1 MATAD
6 DYAGW
11 IVKNAAKKGT
21 PEFDTVVAAYKEALA
36 EEQEGSS
43 PEIEYTYPREGSGEP
58 TVEIKNEIP
67 GQRQESAASYYG
79 RAVTAPFAG
88 VKRGFQDI
96 TDTALSLIAKGVDK
110 VAGDDFMSK
119 AIQAEIDRQKAE
131 YEQQYGEF
139 GGGDVGRIIGNV
151 GGTIPVG
158 GALAAPFKKAVEM
171 APSLARYLTPLAT
184 SLETGGFKTG
194 VDAGLK
200 SSATKIV
207 GGGTTGA
214 VSAAA
219 VNPDDAVVGGT
230 IGAVLP
236 SVVTPIAGKVF
247 DYGRKL
253 ADLKGTN
260 YLEAVE
266 GKGREIINL
275 LRSPTATKVPGSAP
289 TAGEVAAPAG
299 STKFSAMQASMA
311 RLPEAAT
318 QYAEGA
324 AQTNA
329 ARLAQDAR
337 VTALRQEAFKKVLD
351 KIDRSLTNV
360 SQRET
365 GTALLAAARAEQE
378 AVKKGVIEPAYTAA
392 YKAAGNTK
400 IDASGVVTAAEN
412 ILERKLSDFAPE
424 TAPNTVRKLLALKPR
439 GEPAA
444 PLGKGKVS
452 SKITKPASEP
462 AGSAEATLEQ
472 LDDIRKAINADIQAA
487 KTSMSPSSD
496 MTLRNLYK
504 LHASIDDAIGKS
516 TNLSDEAKTLY
527 AKAIENYRTEYVPR
541 FKTGMNANLFKQT
554 SLNEPKLMA
563 DDVVGKYFQPRGE
576 REAEQFLT
584 MFGKNPEALK
594 VTKAGIEDLYRQKVV
609 DAATGRVN
617 MTKHAAFMK
626 DYARPIA
633 LLDDAGM
640 GLRKGFDAIG
650 ADAARL
656 ARIQELIDKTG
667 NKLRPPLPPGSN
679 ALAVEKRIQE
689 ITKNLPA
696 EQLRAVN
703 AVRAD
708 LAREAEYLRLAQL
721 GGAGDQGKGVAT
733 KAATEAG
740 MPAPSLLSVP
750 ITIFNAV
757 VKKLSLKMDDKL
769 ALEIARE
776 LTNPALAAQ
785 SIETATKRRFGQEVT
800 DEMLQRAAPSVSRA
814 AAQAPADRQAPADQ
828 NRLPHFSNRR

>member
-1 MATAD
+1 MATAE
-6 DYAGW
+6 DYAAW

-21 PEFDTVVAAYKEALA
+21 PEFDTVAAAYKEARLQ
-36 EEQEGSS
+36 EQAPAPAPAAPAS
-43 PEIEYTYPREGSGEP
+43 
-58 TVEIKNEIP
+58 EIP
-67 GQRQESAASYYG
+67 APRPESAGSYYG
-79 RAVTAPFAG
+79 RALTSSLAG
-88 VKRGFQDI
+88 FQRGLQDI
-96 TDTALSLIAKGVDK
+96 TDTAALMLSKGVDK
-110 VAGDDFMSK
+110 VVGNDSASK
-119 AIQAEIDRQKAE
+119 ALQAEIDRQKAQ
-131 YEQQYGEF
+131 YEQRYGEF
-139 GGGDVGRIIGNV
+139 LGGDIGRV
-151 GGTIPVG
+151 AGGAFGTAPVG
-158 GALAAPFKKAVEM
+158 GAIAAPFKKAVEM
-171 APSLARYLTPLAT
+171 APSLARYLTPLAI

-194 VDAGLK
+194 LDAGLK
-200 SSATKIV
+200 SSAVKAAGGGVTGAATAAAINPEDAEV
-207 GGGTTGA
+207 GG
-214 VSAAA
+214 
-219 VNPDDAVVGGT
+219 VVG
-230 IGAVLP
+230 ALLP
-236 SVVTPIAGKVF
+236 TVVTPVAGKFF

-253 ADLKGTN
+253 TDLKSTN
-260 YLEAVE
+260 YLEALE

-275 LRSPTATKVPGSAP
+275 LRAPTARIVPGSAP

-299 STKFSAMQASMA
+299 STKFSAMQAKLA
-311 RLPEAAT
+311 RLPEVAT
-318 QYAEGA
+318 EYAEAA

-329 ARLAQDAR
+329 ARLAQDER
-337 VTALRQEAFKKVLD
+337 INTLRQEAFKKVLD

-365 GTALLAAARAEQE
+365 GTALLAAAKAEQK
-378 AVKKGVIEPAYTAA
+378 AIKTSVIEPAYNAA
-392 YKAAGNTK
+392 YKAAGDAK
-400 IDASGVVTAAEN
+400 IDVSGVVTAAEN

-424 TAPNTVRKLLALKPR
+424 TAPNTVRKLLALKPKTEA
-439 GEPAA
+439 GTPV
-444 PLGKGKVS
+444 GKGKVS
-452 SKITKPASEP
+452 AKITKQAPETAVP
-462 AGSAEATLEQ
+462 AEATLQQ

-487 KTSMSPSSD
+487 KTSATPSSD

-516 TNLSDEAKTLY
+516 GNLSDEAKTLY
-527 AKAIENYRTEYVPR
+527 AKAVETYRTEYVPR

-554 SLNEPKLMA
+554 SLNEPKIMA
-563 DDVVGKYFQPRGE
+563 DDVVSKYFQPKGE
-576 REAEQFLT
+576 REAEQFLM

-656 ARIQELIDKTG
+656 SRIQELIDKTG

-679 ALAVEKRIQE
+679 ALAVERRIQD
-689 ITKNLPA
+689 ITKNLSQD
-696 EQLRAVN
+696 QLRAVN
-703 AVRAD
+703 AVRND

-721 GGAGDQGKGVAT
+721 GGAGDQGTAVAS

-740 MPAPSLLSVP
+740 LPAPSLLSTP

-757 VKKLSLKMDDKL
+757 VKRLSLKMDDKL

-785 SIETATKRRFGQEVT
+785 AIEKAINRKIGQEVT
-800 DEMLQRAAPSVSRA
+800 NEMLQRAAPSVSRA
-814 AAQAPADRQAPADQ
+814 TVQMPADR
-828 NRLPHFSNRR
+828 NNLRK

>member
-1 MATAD
+1 MAT
-6 DYAGW
+6 
-11 IVKNAAKKGT
+11 
-21 PEFDTVVAAYKEALA
+21 LA
-36 EEQEGSS
+36 EIRSQ
-43 PEIEYTYPREGSGEP
+43 YPQYSDMSDADLAGALHAKFYSDMP
-58 TVEIKNEIP
+58 VEEFNQKVGLTAAPNKKIPASAPSEIP
-67 GQRQESAASYYG
+67 TPRQESTLGYYG

-96 TDTALSLIAKGVDK
+96 TDTAVLLLSKGVDK

-119 AIQAEIDRQKAE
+119 SVQAEIDRQKAA

-139 GGGDVGRIIGNV
+139 GGGDVGRLAGSVV
-151 GGTIPVG
+151 GTVPVG
-158 GALAAPFKKAVEM
+158 GALAAPVKKAVEM
-171 APSLARYLTPLAT
+171 APSLAKYLAPVAT
-184 SLETGGFKTG
+184 ALESGGFKTG
-194 VDAGLK
+194 LESGLT
-200 SSATKIV
+200 STGVKIV

-214 VSAAA
+214 ASAAA
-219 VNPDDAVVGGT
+219 VNPDDAAVGGA
-230 IGAVLP
+230 IGALLP
-236 SVVTPIAGKVF
+236 SVIAPVAGKVL

-275 LRSPTATKVPGSAP
+275 LRSPTAAKVPGSAP
-289 TAGEVAAPAG
+289 IAGEVAAPAG
-299 STKFSAMQASMA
+299 STKFSAMQANMA
-311 RLPEAAT
+311 RLPEVAT
-318 QYAEGA
+318 EYAESA

-329 ARLAQDAR
+329 ARIAQEAR
-337 VTALRQEAFKKVLD
+337 VKDLREGAFKKVLD

-378 AVKKGVIEPAYTAA
+378 AVKKGVIQPAYTAA
-392 YKAAGNTK
+392 YKAAGDTK
-400 IDASGVVTAAEN
+400 IDVSSVVKTAEN

-424 TAPNTVRKLLALKPR
+424 TAPNTVRKLLALKPKS
-439 GEPAA
+439 EPAA

-452 SKITKPASEP
+452 SKIVRPASEP
-462 AGSAEATLEQ
+462 TAPAEATLQQ

-487 KTSMSPSSD
+487 KTSLVPSSD

-504 LHASIDDAIGKS
+504 LHESIDDAIGKS
-516 TNLSDEAKTLY
+516 GNLSDEAKTLY
-527 AKAIENYRTEYVPR
+527 AKAVQTYRTEYVPR
-541 FKTGMNANLFKQT
+541 FKTGVNANLFKQT
-554 SLNEPKLMA
+554 SLNEPKIMA

-576 REAEQFLT
+576 REAEQFIT
-584 MFGKNPEALK
+584 MFGKNPDALK

-609 DAATGRVN
+609 DATTGRVN
-617 MTKHAAFMK
+617 MAKHAAFMK

-640 GLRKGFDAIG
+640 GLRQGFDAIG

-656 ARIQELIDKTG
+656 SRIQELIDKTG

-679 ALAVEKRIQE
+679 AMLVEKRIAE
-689 ITKNLPA
+689 ITKNLPP

-703 AVRAD
+703 AVRDD
-708 LAREAEYLRLAQL
+708 LAREAEYIRLAQL
-721 GGAGDQGKGVAT
+721 GGAGDQGKAIVS

-740 MPAPSLLSVP
+740 LPAPSLLSVP
-750 ITIFNAV
+750 ITIFNNV
-757 VKKLSLKMDDKL
+757 VKRLSLKMDSKL

-785 SIETATKRRFGQEVT
+785 SIENATKRKFGQEVT
-800 DEMLQRAAPSVSRA
+800 DEMLRLAAPSVSRA
-814 AAQAPADRQAPADQ
+814 ASQVPADR
-828 NRLPHFSNRR
+828 NNLPHFTGSGVNNLRK

>member
-1 MATAD
+1 MATAE
-6 DYAGW
+6 DYAAW
-11 IVKNAAKKGT
+11 IVENAAKKGT
-21 PEFDTVVAAYKEALA
+21 PEFDTVAAAYKEARLQ
-36 EEQEGSS
+36 EQAPAPAPAAPVS
-43 PEIEYTYPREGSGEP
+43 
-58 TVEIKNEIP
+58 EIP
-67 GQRQESAASYYG
+67 APRQESAGSYYG
-79 RAVTAPFAG
+79 RALTSPFAG
-88 VKRGFQDI
+88 FQRGLQDI
-96 TDTALSLIAKGVDK
+96 TDTAALMLSKGVDK
-110 VAGDDFMSK
+110 VVGNDNASK
-119 AIQAEIDRQKAE
+119 ALQAEINRQKAQ

-139 GGGDVGRIIGNV
+139 LGGDVGRV
-151 GGTIPVG
+151 AGGAFGTAPVG
-158 GALAAPFKKAVEM
+158 GAIAAPFKKAVEM

-194 VDAGLK
+194 LDAGLK
-200 SSATKIV
+200 SSAVKAAGGGATGAATAAAINPEDAEV
-207 GGGTTGA
+207 GG
-214 VSAAA
+214 
-219 VNPDDAVVGGT
+219 VVG
-230 IGAVLP
+230 ALLP
-236 SVVTPIAGKVF
+236 TVVTPVAGKFF

-253 ADLKGTN
+253 TDLKGTN

-275 LRSPTATKVPGSAP
+275 LRAPTARIVPGSAP

-299 STKFSAMQASMA
+299 STKFSGMQAKLA
-311 RLPEAAT
+311 RLPEVAT
-318 QYAEGA
+318 EYADAA

-329 ARLAQDAR
+329 ARLAQDER
-337 VTALRQEAFKKVLD
+337 INTLRQEAFKKVLD

-365 GTALLAAARAEQE
+365 GTALLSAAKAEQK
-378 AVKKGVIEPAYTAA
+378 AIKTSVIEPAYNAA
-392 YKAAGNTK
+392 YKAAGDAK
-400 IDASGVVTAAEN
+400 IDVSGVVTAAEN

-424 TAPNTVRKLLALKPR
+424 TAPNTVRKLLALKPKTEA
-439 GEPAA
+439 GTPV
-444 PLGKGKVS
+444 GKGKVS
-452 SKITKPASEP
+452 AKITKQAPETVVP
-462 AGSAEATLEQ
+462 AEATLQQ

-487 KTSMSPSSD
+487 KTSATPSSD

-516 TNLSDEAKTLY
+516 GNLSDEAKTLY
-527 AKAIENYRTEYVPR
+527 AKAVETYRTEYVPR

-554 SLNEPKLMA
+554 SLNEPKIMA
-563 DDVVGKYFQPRGE
+563 DDVVGKYFQPKGE

-617 MTKHAAFMK
+617 MAKHAAFMK

-656 ARIQELIDKTG
+656 SRIQELIDKTG

-679 ALAVEKRIQE
+679 ALAVERRIQD
-689 ITKNLPA
+689 ITKNLP
-696 EQLRAVN
+696 EDQLRAVN
-703 AVRAD
+703 AVRND

-721 GGAGDQGKGVAT
+721 GGAGDQGAAVAS

-740 MPAPSLLSVP
+740 LPAPSLLSTP

-757 VKKLSLKMDDKL
+757 VKRLSLKMDDKL

-785 SIETATKRRFGQEVT
+785 AIEKATNRKIGQEVT
-800 DEMLQRAAPSVSRA
+800 NEMLQRAAPSVSRA
-814 AAQAPADRQAPADQ
+814 TVQMPADR
-828 NRLPHFSNRR
+828 NNLGK

>member
-1 MATAD
+1 MAGPWEQYQPTP
-6 DYAGW
+6 
-11 IVKNAAKKGT
+11 AAAPG
-21 PEFDTVVAAYKEALA
+21 PWSQYQQA
-36 EEQEGSS
+36 EEQSL
-43 PEIEYTYPREGSGEP
+43 PPITVTPDTMTVGEVP
-58 TVEIKNEIP
+58 AP
-67 GQRQESAASYYG
+67 RQESAASYYG
-79 RAVTAPFAG
+79 RALTAPFAG

-110 VAGDDFMSK
+110 VAGDDAMSK
-119 AIQAEIDRQKAE
+119 AVQAEIDRQKAQ

-139 GGGDVGRIIGNV
+139 GGGDVGRLVGNV
-151 GGTIPVG
+151 AGTAPVG

-171 APSLARYLTPLAT
+171 APSLARYLAPIAT

-194 VDAGLK
+194 LDAGLK
-200 SSATKIV
+200 SSAVKAA
-207 GGGTTGA
+207 GGGVTGA
-214 VSAAA
+214 TAAA
-219 VNPDDAVVGGT
+219 AINPEDAATGGV
-230 IGAVLP
+230 IGAAMPTVIAP
-236 SVVTPIAGKVF
+236 VAGKVL
-247 DYGRKL
+247 DYGRRL
-253 ADLKGTN
+253 GDLKGTN

-275 LRSPTATKVPGSAP
+275 LRSPTAQIVPGSAP

-299 STKFSAMQASMA
+299 STGFSAMQAKLA
-311 RLPEAAT
+311 KLPRVAT
-318 QYAEGA
+318 EYADIA

-329 ARLAQDAR
+329 ARLAQDER
-337 VTALRQEAFKKVLD
+337 INTLRQEAFKKVLG
-351 KIDRSLTNV
+351 KVDRSLTSV

-365 GTALLAAARAEQE
+365 GTALLAAAKAEQQ

-400 IDASGVVTAAEN
+400 IDVSGVVNAAEN

-424 TAPNTVRKLLALKPR
+424 TAPNTVRKLLSLKPKS
-439 GEPAA
+439 EPAA
-444 PLGKGKVS
+444 PLGKGKVT
-452 SKITKPASEP
+452 SKLVKPASETTAP
-462 AGSAEATLEQ
+462 AEATLQQ

-487 KTSMSPSSD
+487 KTSATPSSD

-527 AKAIENYRTEYVPR
+527 AKAVENYRTEYVPR
-541 FKTGMNANLFKQT
+541 FKTGVNANLFKQT

-584 MFGKNPEALK
+584 MFGKNPDALK

-617 MTKHAAFMK
+617 MAKHATFMK

-640 GLRKGFDAIG
+640 GLRQGFDVIG

-656 ARIQELIDKTG
+656 ARIQTLIDKTG

-696 EQLRAVN
+696 EQLRAVK
-703 AVRAD
+703 AVRDD
-708 LAREAEYLRLAQL
+708 LARETEYARLAKL
-721 GGAGDQGKGVAT
+721 GGASDQGAAIAT

-740 MPAPSLLSVP
+740 LPAPSLLSVP
-750 ITIFNAV
+750 LTIFNAV
-757 VKKLSLKMDDKL
+757 VKRLSLKMDDKL

-785 SIETATKRRFGQEVT
+785 SIEKATVRKFGQEVT

-814 AAQAPADRQAPADQ
+814 AAQMPANQ
-828 NRLPHFSNRR
+828 NNLNRR

>member
-11 IVKNAAKKGT
+11 IVKNADKKGT
-21 PEFDTVVAAYKEALA
+21 PEFDTVAAAYKEALA
-36 EEQEGSS
+36 EEQAA
-43 PEIEYTYPREGSGEP
+43 PAPAAPPAPAP
-58 TVEIKNEIP
+58 TSEIP
-67 GQRQESAASYYG
+67 PPRQESAASYYS
-79 RAVTAPFAG
+79 RALAAPFAG
-88 VKRGFQDI
+88 FGRGLQDI
-96 TDTALSLIAKGVDK
+96 TDTATLLLSKGVDK
-110 VAGDDFMSK
+110 VAGNDKASK
-119 AIQAEIDRQKAE
+119 MIQAEIDRQKAE
-131 YEQQYGEF
+131 YQQQFGEF
-139 GGGDVGRIIGNV
+139 GGGDVGRIV
-151 GGTIPVG
+151 GGAFGTAPVG
-158 GALAAPFKKAVEM
+158 GALAVPFKKAVEM

-194 VDAGLK
+194 LDAGLK
-200 SSATKIV
+200 SSAVKAAGGGVTGAAAAGAINPEDAAV
-207 GGGTTGA
+207 GGG
-214 VSAAA
+214 
-219 VNPDDAVVGGT
+219 
-230 IGAVLP
+230 IGAILP
-236 SVVTPIAGKVF
+236 SVIAPVAGKVL

-253 ADLKGTN
+253 ADLKGTS

-275 LRSPTATKVPGSAP
+275 LRSPTAQIVPGSAP
-289 TAGEVAAPAG
+289 TAAEIAAPAG
-299 STKFSAMQASMA
+299 STQFSAMQARLA
-311 RLPEAAT
+311 RLPEVAT
-318 QYAEGA
+318 KYAEGA

-337 VTALRQEAFKKVLD
+337 VTALRQDAFKKVLD

-365 GTALLAAARAEQE
+365 GTALLAAAKAEQQ
-378 AVKKGVIEPAYTAA
+378 AVKKNVIEPAYAAA

-424 TAPNTVRKLLALKPR
+424 TAPNTVRKLLALKPK

-462 AGSAEATLEQ
+462 AGPAEATLEQ

-487 KTSMSPSSD
+487 KTSMVPSSD

-516 TNLSDEAKTLY
+516 TTLSDDAKTLY
-527 AKAIENYRTEYVPR
+527 ADAVKTYRTEYVPR

-656 ARIQELIDKTG
+656 ARIQALIDKTG

-696 EQLRAVN
+696 EQLRAVK
-703 AVRAD
+703 AVRDD

-721 GGAGDQGKGVAT
+721 GGAGDQGTAMAT

-740 MPAPSLLSVP
+740 LPAPSLLSTP
-750 ITIFNAV
+750 ITLFNAV
-757 VKKLSLKMDDKL
+757 VKRLSLKMDDKL

-785 SIETATKRRFGQEVT
+785 AIEKATVRKFGQEVT

-814 AAQAPADRQAPADQ
+814 ATQLPADR
-828 NRLPHFSNRR
+828 NNLNRR

>member
-1 MATAD
+1 MAGPWEQYQAPAAAP
-6 DYAGW
+6 AGPW
-11 IVKNAAKKGT
+11 SQYQAA
-21 PEFDTVVAAYKEALA
+21 PAAAA
-36 EEQEGSS
+36 ESAPAPASE
-43 PEIEYTYPREGSGEP
+43 
-58 TVEIKNEIP
+58 VP
-67 GQRQESAASYYG
+67 GPRQESAASYYG

-96 TDTALSLIAKGVDK
+96 TDTAALLLSKGVDV
-110 VAGDDFMSK
+110 VAGNDNASK
-119 AIQAEIDRQKAE
+119 AIQAEIDRQKAA
-131 YEQQYGEF
+131 YQQQYGEF
-139 GGGDVGRIIGNV
+139 IGGDIGRIVGNV
-151 GGTIPVG
+151 GGTAPVG
-158 GALAAPFKKAVEM
+158 GGLAAPFKKAVEM

-184 SLETGGFKTG
+184 SLETAGFKTG
-194 VDAGLK
+194 MEAGLK
-200 SSATKIV
+200 SSAV
-207 GGGTTGA
+207 RAAGGGAVGA

-219 VNPDDAVVGGT
+219 VNPEDAAAGGT
-230 IGAVLP
+230 IGATVP
-236 SVVTPIAGKVF
+236 VVVAPAAGKF
-247 DYGRKL
+247 LDYSRKL

-275 LRSPTATKVPGSAP
+275 LRSPTAQIVPGSAP

-299 STKFSAMQASMA
+299 STKFSAMQAKMA
-311 RLPEAAT
+311 GLPQVAT
-318 QYAEGA
+318 QYAESA

-329 ARLAQDAR
+329 ARLAQEER
-337 VTALRQEAFKKVLD
+337 INTLRQEAFKKVLD
-351 KIDRSLTNV
+351 KIDRSLVNV

-365 GTALLAAARAEQE
+365 GAALLAAAKAEQQ

-392 YKAAGNTK
+392 YKAAGSAK
-400 IDASGVVTAAEN
+400 IDVSGVVSAAEN

-424 TAPNTVRKLLALKPR
+424 TAPNTVRKLLALKPK
-439 GEPAA
+439 EEAAA

-452 SKITKPASEP
+452 ARITKQAPETTAP
-462 AGSAEATLEQ
+462 AEATLQQ

-487 KTSMSPSSD
+487 KTSTAPSSD

-516 TNLSDEAKTLY
+516 GNLSDEAKTLY
-527 AKAIENYRTEYVPR
+527 AKAVETYRTEYVPR

-563 DDVVGKYFQPRGE
+563 DDVVGKFFQPKGE

-584 MFGKNPEALK
+584 MFGKNPDALK

-640 GLRKGFDAIG
+640 GLRQGFDAIG

-656 ARIQELIDKTG
+656 ARIQDLIDKTG

-689 ITKNLPA
+689 ITRNLPA
-696 EQLRAVN
+696 EQMRAVN
-703 AVRAD
+703 AVRDD
-708 LAREAEYLRLAQL
+708 LAREAEYIRLAKL
-721 GGAGDQGKGVAT
+721 GGAGDQGTAMAS

-740 MPAPSLLSVP
+740 LPAPSLLSTP
-750 ITIFNAV
+750 ITLFNAV
-757 VKKLSLKMDDKL
+757 VKRLALKLDDKL

-785 SIETATKRRFGQEVT
+785 SIEKATVRKFGQEVT
-800 DEMLQRAAPSVSRA
+800 DEMLRRAAPSVSRA
-814 AAQAPADRQAPADQ
+814 AAQAPADR
-828 NRLPHFSNRR
+828 NNLRK